1 MTSDCLIRVTGDRL
15 PGRIS
20 PFQYGQ
26 LFEYLCD
33 LVPSLYGEKLDD
45 PGFEGN
51 VPCAAHFLPGSDPQ
65 PRPWRLTGAV
75 HRGAFDLDSEA
86 PYAGSRCARITIR
99 GHDPAPVGIAQPGI
113 AVRAGARYRFAI
125 SARCRG
131 LAAGLT
137 VRLVSAGRVLTA
149 RRFDAVGADWSRPAC
164 ELRAEDDASDA
175 SLEIVTRGPGTL
187 WLDAASLTGT
197 DTVDGWRPD
206 VVAALR
212 ALRPGMLR
220 FGGTTIRK
228 HFEWKDGAVPPD
240 RRAPFRDAGGS
251 TQPGNVGVDEFLDL
265 CRAIGAEPLMCVRF
279 SDRRPADAAEL
290 VEYCNADGDAGA
302 GWGARR
308 AALGRP
314 APHGVRY
321 WQIGN
326 EVRGE
331 AYERG
336 LPAFCRAM
344 HAADPGIRLLSSNP
358 TAGVLA
364 GAGAHLSHACPH
376 LYHGADLRRCAAE
389 LRELEAL
396 IAHHAPQTPGPGMKV
411 AITEWNASNP
421 DWGPGRGELMT
432 LGNALACARFHH
444 LLHRNAALVEIACRS
459 NLADSFCGGAIETNA
474 HGLIRRPVYY
484 VQQLYATLGGRL
496 PLDCRHLAAATDA
509 PAPDVSAAL
518 TDDERELIVY
528 VVNDHQHEL
537 RCTIDMSA
545 VAPDPGPADAWQV
558 VDTRYAGSP
567 GAINTVDDPDR
578 VRPLVM
584 PVGGAGPVL
593 DCDLPALSV
602 TALCVPRSADDDE
615 SSDGADDEDL
625 DDDDG
630 PADDVRRHGMN
641 GNRPR

>member
-1 MTSDCLIRVTGDRL
+1 MTPDCRVTVTADRL
-15 PGRIS
+15 PGRIG
-20 PFQYGQ
+20 PLHYGQ
-26 LFEYLCD
+26 LFEYLCE

-45 PGFEGN
+45 PGFEGI
-51 VPCAAHFLPGSDPQ
+51 VPCTAHFLPGADRQ
-65 PRPWRLTGAV
+65 PRPWRLAGAV
-75 HRGAFDLDSEA
+75 HRGSFDLDPGA

-99 GHDPAPVGIAQPGI
+99 GDGSAAVGVAQPGI
-113 AVRAGARYRFAI
+113 AVRAGARYRFAV
-125 SARCRG
+125 SARCHG
-131 LAAGLT
+131 LTAGVT
-137 VRLVSAGRVLTA
+137 VRLAAAGRVLAA
-149 RRFDAVGADWSRPAC
+149 RCFDAVGADWSRLSC
-164 ELRAEDDASDA
+164 ELRAEDDAADA
-175 SLEIVTRGPGTL
+175 TLEIVTRGPGTL

-212 ALRPGMLR
+212 VLRPGMLR

-228 HFEWKDGAVPPD
+228 HFEWKDGTVPPD

-279 SDRRPADAAEL
+279 SDRPPADAAEL
-290 VEYCNADGDAGA
+290 VEYCNGGADA

-308 AALGRP
+308 AARGRP
-314 APHGVRY
+314 EPHGVRY

-331 AYERG
+331 AYEHG
-336 LPAFCRAM
+336 LPAFCHAM
-344 HAADPGIRLLSSNP
+344 LAADPGIRLLSSNP

-364 GAGAHLSHACPH
+364 GAGAHLSHTCPH
-376 LYHGADLRRCAAE
+376 LYHGSDLERCAAE

-396 IAHHAPQTPGPGMKV
+396 IADHAPRIRDPGVKV

-459 NLADSFCGGAIETNA
+459 NLADSFCGGAIETDA
-474 HGLIRRPVYY
+474 GRLYCRPVYY

-496 PLDCRHLAAATDA
+496 PLACRTSAT
-509 PAPDVSAAL
+509 APDVSAAL
-518 TDDERELIVY
+518 TEDGEDLIVH
-528 VVNDHQHEL
+528 VVNDSDRDR
-537 RCTIDMSA
+537 RCTIDVSA

-558 VDTRYAGSP
+558 VDTRHAGS
-567 GAINTVDDPDR
+567 ADAMNSFDDPER
-578 VRPLVM
+578 VRTLMM
-584 PVGGAGPVL
+584 PAAGAGPVL
-593 DCDLPALSV
+593 DCELPALSV
-602 TALCVPRSADDDE
+602 TALS
-615 SSDGADDEDL
+615 
-625 DDDDG
+625 
-630 PADDVRRHGMN
+630 VRRSEFA
-641 GNRPR
+641 RSP